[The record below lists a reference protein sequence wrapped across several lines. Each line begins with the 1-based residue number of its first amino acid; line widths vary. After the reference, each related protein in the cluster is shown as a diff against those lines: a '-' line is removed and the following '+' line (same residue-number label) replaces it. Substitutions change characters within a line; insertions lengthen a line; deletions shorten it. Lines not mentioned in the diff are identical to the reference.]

1 MRPPKLASLVLA
13 LACVASASCGGTSG
27 GGSTVATTDAAE
39 DTLVSASDASDPSDV
54 AVGDTSGTDTATTS
68 DAPSDAVAL
77 GPYPGGP
84 YGTNEGDVL
93 ADLQWEGYVDELGD
107 APAKSK
113 PYGTTS
119 MSAIRSTG
127 RRYALVHLA
136 EFL

>member
-1 MRPPKLASLVLA
+1 MRSPRLSSWVAA
-13 LACVASASCGGTSG
+13 LACVASAACG
-27 GGSTVATTDAAE
+27 GGSSGGTIAATNDAAE
-39 DTLVSASDASDPSDV
+39 EVLVDASDPGDV
-54 AVGDTSGTDTATTS
+54 AAADTATAS

-77 GPYPGGP
+77 GPYPSGP

-107 APAKSK
+107 APAKTK
-113 PYGTTS
+113 PYVTTS
-119 MSAIRSTG
+119 MGAIRNSG